1 MQTGLASLPS
11 STEGN
16 EKEETLEHP
25 FTSHLAAWRA
35 EACRP
40 AARGHHC
47 LLLPGRL
54 GRGRRGALYRPER
67 PGGIGTTA
75 PAAALDVAGTAR
87 AQRFIGDGS
96 ALTMSGTALDAVIAE
111 LREAIKASI
120 PTGAV
125 MAWHPTPDRVKE
137 GKIIPPSGWAICDG
151 TNGTP
156 DLRGR
161 FIRGTSEWRQ
171 AVVTGG
177 AETHN
182 HKGATDQ
189 NGTYWQ
195 AHGGGGGAYNQ
206 VHPNH
211 AHGIQADSS
220 LPPYAQLIYIMK
232 ISDAP

>member
-1 MQTGLASLPS
+1 LSIPSPATLP
-11 STEGN
+11 
-16 EKEETLEHP
+16 L
-25 FTSHLAAWRA
+25 
-35 EACRP
+35 
-40 AARGHHC
+40 
-47 LLLPGRL
+47 
-54 GRGRRGALYRPER
+54 GALRRAVPLLVAIIACFSQAALAEGGEALYIDQNGRV
-67 PGGIGTTA
+67 GIGTTA

-111 LREAIKASI
+111 LREAIKVSI
-120 PTGAV
+120 PMGAV

-151 TNGTP
+151 ANGTP